1 MRRVRLSALLIGLIA
16 VFALV
21 AAGCGGSDD
30 EGGSS
35 SDTGGGAPAEGKQGG
50 DLTFLAAADVDYLDP
65 GQSYYTFGYQ
75 VLYSTNRPLY
85 SFAPGD
91 EEPQPDL
98 AEAEP
103 EVSEDKQTITVKIK
117 TGIKYAPPVDRDVVA
132 DDIEYAMERAFSAN
146 VPSGYATSYFG
157 DITGTPDEPSKG
169 VKDIEGITATDDT
182 TLEIKLDRPVG
193 ESVAQALVMPITVPV
208 PRDYAEKY
216 DQKSPSEYDQY
227 VAFTGPYMVKNDPET
242 GKVTGRDPGKR
253 IELVRNPNWNKDTD
267 FRPAYLDSI
276 TIEEGNDDLTVASR
290 RTLSATSPTM
300 CCDSGQPPIP
310 VLSRAISQNKEQLGR
325 VSGGG
330 TRWIAF
336 NTTKKPF
343 DNINIRKG
351 VIAGFDRDALRKTR
365 GGDFIGPI
373 AQGFIPP
380 GIPGFEE
387 SGGEEAFKDLDYM
400 ANPKGDPAVM
410 QKYLDAAKE
419 EGATPEGAGELLT
432 IATNADPGNQT
443 AQVAQ
448 AQLNKMGFKLN
459 YRKVPQDTLYTKF
472 CGVPKSNYV
481 ICPNVGWFKDF
492 TDPQSLLEPTF
503 KGDAITPQGNVN
515 WGLLDNQ
522 EINDAMTEASLIEAG
537 PERSQAWADINKMI
551 VEQAVAIPYVWDD
564 NITIWSKDVEGAMNA
579 YFSGPDFSFTTLK

>member
-1 MRRVRLSALLIGLIA
+1 MSHHTERTTNMRRVRLSALLIGLIA
-16 VFALV
+16 ILALV

-30 EGGSS
+30 NEGSS
-35 SDTGGGAPAEGKQGG
+35 SGDTGGSAPAQGKQGG

-75 VLYSTNRPLY
+75 VLYSVNRPLY
-85 SFAPGD
+85 SFSPD
-91 EEPQPDL
+91 QPDKAQADL
-98 AEAEP
+98 AEGDP
-103 EVSEDKQTITVKIK
+103 QISDDKKEITVKLK
-117 TGIKYAPPVDRDVVA
+117 TGIKYAPPVNRAVKAADVK
-132 DDIEYAMERAFSAN
+132 YAIERAFSAN
-146 VPSGYATSYFG
+146 VPSAVT
-157 DITGTPDEPSKG
+157 
-169 VKDIEGITATDDT
+169 
-182 TLEIKLDRPVG
+182 
-193 ESVAQALVMPITVPV
+193 VAAALVMPITVPV
-208 PRDYAEKY
+208 PEEYAKKY
-216 DQKSPSEYDQY
+216 DAKSPSEYDQY
-227 VAFTGPYMVKNDPET
+227 VAFTGPYMVKNDAQ

-253 IELVRNPNWNKDTD
+253 IEMVRNPNWNKDTD
-267 FRPAYLDSI
+267 YRPAYLDSI

-290 RTLSATSPTM
+290 RTLQGSKIM

-310 VLSRAISQNKEQLGR
+310 ILSRAIKQNKEQIGR
-325 VSGGG
+325 VAGGG
-330 TRWIAF
+330 TRWIAL

-343 DNINIRKG
+343 DNINIRKA

-365 GGDFIGPI
+365 GGEFIGPI

-387 SGGEEAFKDLDYM
+387 SGGEEAYKDIDYM

-410 QKYLDAAKE
+410 KKYLDAAKE
-419 EGATPEGAGELLT
+419 DGATPTDGGELLT

-503 KGDAITPQGNVN
+503 KGAAIKTQGNVN
-515 WGLLDNQ
+515 WSMLDNQ
-522 EINDAMTEASLIEAG
+522 QIDDAMTKASLVAAG
-537 PERSQAWADINKMI
+537 PERNKAWADINKMI

-564 NITIWSKDVEGAMNA
+564 NITLWSKDVDGAMNA